1 MNLIRCN
8 NCNRIA
14 NSIFLDVDGN
24 CLGCSIYYG
33 YDNRKE
39 VFDKLVTNYHP
50 FGWTWEE
57 WETIAEQLSTVDFGC
72 EFKDGC
78 IKRAGFDKRAC
89 CSNCASMF
97 GYLKGIPTEALS
109 RCLKTFIRG
118 NGFWRPDGCSLPWQ
132 YRSPTCLSYRCPK
145 LRENESKD
153 WIALYKAV
161 GLGEKEYIPL
171 LERLPKCP

>member
-57 WETIAEQLSTVDFGC
+57 WRQLQ
-72 EFKDGC
+72 
-78 IKRAGFDKRAC
+78 
-89 CSNCASMF
+89 SNCLQLILDAS
-97 GYLKGIPTEALS
+97 LKMA
-109 RCLKTFIRG
+109 
-118 NGFWRPDGCSLPWQ
+118 
-132 YRSPTCLSYRCPK
+132 
-145 LRENESKD
+145 
-153 WIALYKAV
+153 A
-161 GLGEKEYIPL
+161 
-171 LERLPKCP
+171 